1 MIMKKCGIVSLIFS
15 LIVSLAAP
23 AGVVFA
29 MDEETDSTDG
39 ELLLLKTEDIH
50 VGDIVQSNEEA
61 SDEPLVEK
69 ENVNNEAVSPQ
80 PNRELIATSDHPE
93 EAAVYA
99 SGIVITEVRTQY
111 ASAYEEFIE
120 LYNDSD
126 EDVNVLGWCV
136 NYVSTAQKSVCLQ
149 SKEAGIVGLVLPA
162 RSYIVLVSNSF
173 AVNNP
178 TFGYDFAFPYG
189 LSNGSGS
196 VVLVNNLGEE
206 VDSVQWGVSSVDVSP
221 HSKGLALRR
230 VQNAQGAYIDSDNS
244 ANDFSEAEPR
254 ELYEYGSLIEMVDM
268 CVNIEDYQ
276 SMIPE
281 GYLRH
286 EGTGDCVDMSL
297 PVRTCEGIVIS
308 ELAANVTDQFIELYN
323 QTNESLDISGCL
335 LQTNRGNATYAL
347 PDVVLAAGAYEPV
360 YIADTDLTLTKTT
373 SGTVYLLSS
382 DGKLEADSSMYSNLA
397 KETSW
402 ALVDGVWKQ
411 TYEITAGKANRYVKY
426 PACDE
431 GYWRDEE
438 TGRCNKIAKPAVL
451 ADCGEGRERNPA
463 TGRCRN
469 IATGSTLA
477 PCKEGQYRSEETN
490 RCRSIASAAASVLKP
505 CADDQFRNPETNR
518 CKKIA
523 SAEELADCGEG
534 RERNPETNRCRNVR
548 AASMPLAPFAAEQ
561 VTQTAQGTLGWW
573 VFGGASLLAVGYAGW
588 QWRFEM
594 GRLARK
600 VRGAVLSG
608 PKE

>member
-39 ELLLLKTEDIH
+39 ELLLKTEDIH
-50 VGDIVQSNEEA
+50 IGNIVQLNEEA
-61 SDEPLVEK
+61 PDEPLVEK

-431 GYWRDEE
+431 GYWRNEE
-438 TGRCNKIAKPAVL
+438 TGRCNKIAEPAVL

>member
-360 YIADTDLTLTKTT
+360 YIVDTDLTLTKTT

-431 GYWRDEE
+431 GYWRNEE
-438 TGRCNKIAKPAVL
+438 TGRCNKIAEPAVL

-523 SAEELADCGEG
+523 SVDELVDCGEG
-534 RERNPETNRCRNVR
+534 RERNPETNRCRNVLS
-548 AASMPLAPFAAEQ
+548 AAMPVAGFAPEI
-561 VTQTAQGTLGWW
+561 VTETATGMMGWW
-573 VFGGASLLAVGYAGW
+573 VAGGVSLAAVSYGVW
-588 QWRFEM
+588 QWRFEIS
-594 GRLARK
+594 RLTKKTAAYFTS
-600 VRGAVLSG
+600 RG
-608 PKE
+608 K